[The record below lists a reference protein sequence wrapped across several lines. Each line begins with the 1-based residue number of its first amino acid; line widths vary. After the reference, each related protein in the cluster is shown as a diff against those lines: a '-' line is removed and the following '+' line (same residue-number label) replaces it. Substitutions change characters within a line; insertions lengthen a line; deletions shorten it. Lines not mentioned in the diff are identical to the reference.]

1 VLFAFKCGYSSHMSL
16 KQCVIDSAPY
26 STKFHQ
32 FLFLVG
38 GICYV
43 NCLKILSK
51 VSVAWPVLVSRK
63 HFQFKMEI
71 LFQTHFTRRILRK
84 ILFIISS
91 LGRYYLLSSVPCH
104 RFAACRRSVNG
115 VEVIISPKLLDYISC
130 PQFHLSLL
138 GSLASLWTWRHL
150 ATKVGTS
157 KGGGKVMATYP

>member
-1 VLFAFKCGYSSHMSL
+1 VLFAFKWGYSPHMSL
-16 KQCVIDSAPY
+16 KQCVIDSPPY
-26 STKFHQ
+26 STKFHR

-51 VSVAWPVLVSRK
+51 VSVAWPVLVSPK
-63 HFQFKMEI
+63 HFRFKMET
-71 LFQTHFTRRILRK
+71 LFQTHFTRGILRK

-91 LGRYYLLSSVPCH
+91 GRYYLLPSVPCH
-104 RFAACRRSVNG
+104 RFAACRRSLNG
-115 VEVIISPKLLDYISC
+115 VEVVISAKLVDDISR

-138 GSLASLWTWRHL
+138 GSLVSSWTWRLL

-157 KGGGKVMATYP
+157 KGGGK